1 MGVPDKGGLVDRD
14 RRASLVEHLNRLV
27 AKTRPFSRLQE
38 YNPEHTQYQIQLLN
52 VVEGLSQ
59 SDIQEFGTELAAY
72 LGVSPDDT
80 ISYRYSP
87 GGAGGNIV
95 VRYATSVFVAH
106 ARAKSAEMVISE
118 FEQLLAGA
126 TEEVTQVTAVWGLHP
141 EEPFEIWDRITLGPL
156 SALPPSLPRDLFL
169 QIGERLD
176 GVVETNPLMA
186 NARPRAALWCSDSF
200 GPLVT
205 LGGFSDAGQDT
216 LRYQEM
222 SDIASCLALL
232 ADRAVAIIAS
242 WCQSDVARFLV
253 GGVGG
258 WGSQVAA
265 WENLF
270 ELERHPVDQALARTV
285 VANFF
290 RLSDG
295 DRQRMRAILGRLNS
309 AKASHRSEEDRAID
323 LGIALEA
330 LLFNPNDTPSEISF
344 KFRVRGSVL
353 ASNDPAK
360 RKEAYKILNRIY
372 SLRSKAAHG
381 VMLRGDRRT
390 KRSPASTLLDED
402 LELAET
408 LIRRVLE
415 IGRIPQDW
423 NGYILGWS
431 QLPS

>member
-1 MGVPDKGGLVDRD
+1 M
-14 RRASLVEHLNRLV
+14 EHLNRLV

-38 YNPEHTQYQIQLLN
+38 YNPEHTQYQIQLLH

-59 SDIQEFGTELAAY
+59 SDIQKFGTELAEY
-72 LGVSPDDT
+72 LGISPDDT
-80 ISYRYSP
+80 IRYRYSP
-87 GGAGGNIV
+87 EGAGGNVV
-95 VRYATSVFVAH
+95 VRHATPVFVAH
-106 ARAKSAEMVISE
+106 ARVKSAEMVISE
-118 FEQLLAGA
+118 FEELLTGA
-126 TEEVTQVTAVWGLHP
+126 AEEVTQVAAFWGLHP

-176 GVVETNPLMA
+176 GVVETNPMMA
-186 NARPRAALWCSDSF
+186 NVRPRAALWCSDLF

-205 LGGFSDAGQDT
+205 IGGFSDAEQGT

-222 SDIASCLALL
+222 SDIVSCLALL
-232 ADRAVAIIAS
+232 ADRALAIIAS
-242 WCQSDVARFLV
+242 WSQSDVTRFLV
-253 GGVGG
+253 GGVGS
-258 WGSQVAA
+258 WGSQATA

-270 ELERHPVDQALARTV
+270 EIERHPVDQELARTV
-285 VANFF
+285 VSNFF
-290 RLSDG
+290 KLSDG

-309 AKASHRSEEDRAID
+309 AKASHRSQEDRAID

-353 ASNDPAK
+353 ASNDPVK
-360 RKEAYKILNRIY
+360 RKQAFEILNRIY

-381 VMLRGDRRT
+381 VTFRGDRRNR
-390 KRSPASTLLDED
+390 RSPGYALLDED

-415 IGRIPQDW
+415 IGHIPQDW
-423 NGYILGWS
+423 NGHILGWS
-431 QLPS
+431 ELPS